1 MLLKAF
7 LTVLILAAALL
18 AFSMPASGVVMA
30 QTKPKQQQS
39 VTYSCPMHPDFK
51 SKKPGRC
58 PKCGMTLRPDTPA
71 PTPSPTPTAAPA
83 DPKPENYSFSSMQIP
98 NVRVLDQN
106 GRALDFYSDLVK
118 GQNVAINFIFTTCTT
133 VCPVLTATFRRVQT
147 ELEKSQSN
155 VKLISVSVDP
165 TVDTPERLRDF
176 AEKFKAGPGWT
187 FVTGDKIEID
197 SLLQRLGAGVGNK
210 NDHTSMVLIGN
221 DPSDVWTRTYGL
233 SSPTVLMKVITD
245 TAAHK

>member
-1 MLLKAF
+1 MFSKAF
-7 LTVLILAAALL
+7 ITVLILFIAML
-18 AFSMPASGVVMA
+18 AFSMPAAGVVSA
-30 QTKPKQQQS
+30 QTKPKQTQS
-39 VTYSCPMHPDFK
+39 VTYSCPMHPDYK

-71 PTPSPTPTAAPA
+71 PAPQPSASPA
-83 DPKPENYSFSSMQIP
+83 EPKTENYSFSSMQIP

-106 GRALDFYSDLVK
+106 GKALNFYSDLVK

-147 ELEKSQSN
+147 ELEQSQSN

-176 AEKFKAGPGWT
+176 AAKFKAGPGWT
-187 FVTGDKIEID
+187 FVTGDKTEID

-210 NDHTSMVLIGN
+210 NEHTSMVLIGN
-221 DPSDVWTRTYGL
+221 DPADVWTRTYGL
-233 SSPTVLMKVITD
+233 SSPTVLMKVITE
-245 TAAHK
+245 TAARK

>member
-1 MLLKAF
+1 MLFKLL
-7 LTVLILAAALL
+7 LTISIITAA
-18 AFSMPASGVVMA
+18 MPGIVAA

-51 SKKPGRC
+51 SKKPGKC
-58 PKCGMTLRPDTPA
+58 PKCGMTLRPVTPA
-71 PTPSPTPTAAPA
+71 PTPSPTPAEATTE
-83 DPKPENYSFSSMQIP
+83 KYSFSSLQIP

-106 GRALDFYSDLVK
+106 GHALDFYSDLVK
-118 GQNVAINFIFTTCTT
+118 GRNVAINFIFTTCTT
-133 VCPVLTATFRRVQT
+133 VCPVLSATFRRVQV
-147 ELEKSQSN
+147 ELENSHSD

-187 FVTGDKIEID
+187 FVTGDKTEID

-210 NDHTSMVLIGN
+210 NDHTSMILIGN
-221 DPSDVWTRTYGL
+221 DPADVWTRTYGL
-233 SSPTVLMKVITD
+233 SSPSVLMKVITD
-245 TAAHK
+245 TSSRK

>member
-1 MLLKAF
+1 MLLKTF
-7 LTVLILAAALL
+7 LTVLMV
-18 AFSMPASGVVMA
+18 AFSVPASGVVTA
-30 QTKPKQQQS
+30 QTNSKQPQS

-58 PKCGMTLRPDTPA
+58 PKCGMTLRPDSPA
-71 PTPSPTPTAAPA
+71 PTPQPSASPAEAKT
-83 DPKPENYSFSSMQIP
+83 ENYSFSSMQIP

-106 GRALDFYSDLVK
+106 GKALDFYTDLIK

-147 ELEKSQSN
+147 ELEQSQSN

-176 AEKFKAGPGWT
+176 AAKFKAGPGWT
-187 FVTGDKIEID
+187 FVTGDKTEID

-221 DPSDVWTRTYGL
+221 DPADVWTRTYGL

-245 TAAHK
+245 TAARK

>member
-1 MLLKAF
+1 
-7 LTVLILAAALL
+7 
-18 AFSMPASGVVMA
+18 
-30 QTKPKQQQS
+30 
-39 VTYSCPMHPDFK
+39 
-51 SKKPGRC
+51 
-58 PKCGMTLRPDTPA
+58 MTLRPDT
-71 PTPSPTPTAAPA
+71 AAPA
-83 DPKPENYSFSSMQIP
+83 PSPSPAAATTENYSFSSMQIP
-98 NVRVLDQN
+98 NVRVRDQN
-106 GRALDFYSDLVK
+106 GKALDFYSDLVK

-147 ELEKSQSN
+147 ELANSQSN

-176 AEKFKAGPGWT
+176 ADKFKAGPGWT
-187 FVTGDKIEID
+187 FVTGDKSEID

-221 DPSDVWTRTYGL
+221 DLADVWTRTYGL

-245 TAAHK
+245 IAARK

>member
-1 MLLKAF
+1 MSFKLL
-7 LTVLILAAALL
+7 LTISIITAA
-18 AFSMPASGVVMA
+18 MPGVVAA

-98 NVRVLDQN
+98 NVRVVDQN

-118 GQNVAINFIFTTCTT
+118 GQTVAINFIFTTCTT

-233 SSPTVLMKVITD
+233 SSPTVLMK
-245 TAAHK
+245 

>member
-7 LTVLILAAALL
+7 LALL
-18 AFSMPASGVVMA
+18 IVVAFSMPGSVVVTA

-71 PTPSPTPTAAPA
+71 PAPTPGESKT
-83 DPKPENYSFSSMQIP
+83 ENFSFSSMQIP
-98 NVRVLDQN
+98 NVKVVDQN
-106 GRALDFYSDLVK
+106 GKALDFYTDLVK
-118 GQNVAINFIFTTCTT
+118 GRNVAINFIFTTCTS
-133 VCPVLTATFRRVQT
+133 VCPVLSATFRRVQV
-147 ELEKSQSN
+147 ELENSQSDT
-155 VKLISVSVDP
+155 KLISISVDP

-187 FVTGDKIEID
+187 FVTGEKTEID

-210 NDHTSMVLIGN
+210 NDHTSMILIGN
-221 DPSDVWTRTYGL
+221 DPADVWTRTYGL
-233 SSPTVLMKVITD
+233 SSPSVIMKVIAD
-245 TAAHK
+245 TASRK

>member
-1 MLLKAF
+1 MLVKSF
-7 LTVLILAAALL
+7 LTVLMVAAAML
-18 AFSMPASGVVMA
+18 AFSLPACGVVTA
-30 QTKPKQQQS
+30 QTKPKQSQS

-71 PTPSPTPTAAPA
+71 PTPQPSASPAE
-83 DPKPENYSFSSMQIP
+83 PKTENYSFSSMQIP

-106 GRALDFYSDLVK
+106 GKALNFYSDLVK

-147 ELEKSQSN
+147 ELEQSQSN
-155 VKLISVSVDP
+155 VKLISISVDP

-176 AEKFKAGPGWT
+176 AAKFKAGPGWT
-187 FVTGDKIEID
+187 FVTGDKTEID
-197 SLLQRLGAGVGNK
+197 SLLQRLGAGGGHRK
-210 NDHTSMVLIGN
+210 GHT
-221 DPSDVWTRTYGL
+221 
-233 SSPTVLMKVITD
+233 PT
-245 TAAHK
+245 

>member
-1 MLLKAF
+1 MLFKAF
-7 LTVLILAAALL
+7 ITVSILAAAML
-18 AFSMPASGVVMA
+18 AFSMPSSGVVVA
-30 QTKPKQQQS
+30 QTKPKQTQS
-39 VTYSCPMHPDFK
+39 VIYSCPMHPDFK
-51 SKKPGRC
+51 SKKPGKC
-58 PKCGMTLRPDTPA
+58 PRCGMTLRPDTPA
-71 PTPSPTPTAAPA
+71 PAPQPSPSSTEATT
-83 DPKPENYSFSSMQIP
+83 ENYSFSSVQIP

-106 GRALDFYSDLVK
+106 GKALNFYSDLIK

-147 ELEKSQSN
+147 ELANSQST

-176 AEKFKAGPGWT
+176 ADKFKAGPGWT
-187 FVTGDKIEID
+187 FVTGDKSEID

-210 NDHTSMVLIGN
+210 NEHTSMVLIGN
-221 DPSDVWTRTYGL
+221 DPADVWTRTYGL

-245 TAAHK
+245 TAARK

>member
-7 LTVLILAAALL
+7 LTVLMVAAAI
-18 AFSMPASGVVMA
+18 AFSLPAYGVVTA
-30 QTKPKQQQS
+30 QTRPKQPQS
-39 VTYSCPMHPDFK
+39 MTYSCPMHPDYK

-58 PKCGMTLRPDTPA
+58 PKCGMTLRPESPA
-71 PTPSPTPTAAPA
+71 PTPQTSASPVEAKT
-83 DPKPENYSFSSMQIP
+83 ENYSFSSIQIP

-106 GRALDFYSDLVK
+106 GKALDFYTDLIK
-118 GQNVAINFIFTTCTT
+118 GQNVAINFIFITCTT
-133 VCPVLTATFRRVQT
+133 VCPVLTVTFRRVQT
-147 ELEKSQSN
+147 ELEQSQSN

-176 AEKFKAGPGWT
+176 AAKFKAGPGWT
-187 FVTGDKIEID
+187 FVTGDKTEID

-221 DPSDVWTRTYGL
+221 DPAEVWTRTYGL

-245 TAAHK
+245 TAARK

>member
-1 MLLKAF
+1 MLIKIL
-7 LTVLILAAALL
+7 LTISIVTAA
-18 AFSMPASGVVMA
+18 MPGIVAA

-71 PTPSPTPTAAPA
+71 PTPSPTPQPSPEAT
-83 DPKPENYSFSSMQIP
+83 ENYSFSSLQIP
-98 NVRVLDQN
+98 NVKVLDQN
-106 GRALDFYSDLVK
+106 GRALDFYSDLIK
-118 GQNVAINFIFTTCTT
+118 GHNVAINFIFTTCTT
-133 VCPVLTATFRRVQT
+133 VCPVLTATFRRVQV
-147 ELEKSQSN
+147 ELEKSQPD

-187 FVTGDKIEID
+187 FVTGGKTEID
-197 SLLQRLGAGVGNK
+197 SLLQRLGAGLGNK
-210 NDHTSMVLIGN
+210 NDHTSMILIGN
-221 DPSDVWTRTYGL
+221 DPADVWTRTYGL

-245 TAAHK
+245 TAARN